1 MTFSCSD
8 FTGTIWNR
16 LVALNLVNNA
26 TVEDDDLETQTDMAL
41 EAITGLSDKVALLAN
56 LLDSLVGKLPANDA
70 QEALPLGNVML
81 GSIAPTL
88 RDKITNVLNDNAMR
102 DAVHGPAA
110 RFMDEVLNAHD
121 SVAGIVDQYNDLTL
135 ADVLYLHSAIHKKA
149 FIEVET
155 PTDSRI
161 VQLVRQLPSADFWQQ
176 HIYVVAESKA
186 A

>member
-1 MTFSCSD
+1 MTISCSD
-8 FTGTIWNR
+8 FTGAIWNQ

-26 TVEDDDLETQTDMAL
+26 AVEDDDLENQTNMAL

-56 LLDSLVGKLPANDA
+56 LLDSLVGKLPANDS
-70 QEALPLGNVML
+70 QEALPLGNAML
-81 GSIAPTL
+81 GSIEPTL
-88 RDKITNVLNDNAMR
+88 RDKITKVLNDEAMR

-135 ADVLYLHSAIHKKA
+135 ADVLYLHSAIHKKG

-155 PTDSRI
+155 LTDSRI

>member
-1 MTFSCSD
+1 MTTSCSD
-8 FTGTIWNR
+8 FTGAIWNQ
-16 LVALNLVNNA
+16 LVALNLVDNA
-26 TVEDDDLETQTDMAL
+26 AVEDDDLETQTNMAL

-70 QEALPLGNVML
+70 QVALPLGDAVL
-81 GSIAPTL
+81 GYIEPSL
-88 RDKITNVLNDNAMR
+88 RDKITKVLSDEALR

-110 RFMDEVLNAHD
+110 RFMQEVLDAHD

-149 FIEVET
+149 FIEVTT

-176 HIYVVAESKA
+176 HIYVLAESQA